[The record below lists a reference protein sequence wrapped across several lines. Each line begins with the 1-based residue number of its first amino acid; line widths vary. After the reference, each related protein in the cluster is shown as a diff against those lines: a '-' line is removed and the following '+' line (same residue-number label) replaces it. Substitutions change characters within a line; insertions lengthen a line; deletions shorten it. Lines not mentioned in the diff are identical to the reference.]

1 MSFDHHDKSLNE
13 YSAKGTG
20 YLIVVVLLW
29 AVVILFIFT
38 MLSGRVE
45 NKAPTRFD
53 DRYSEYQSNFKPE
66 VYTNYS
72 ARLDEVVLTRGAS
85 GHYMHKGL
93 INDEEVVFIIDT
105 GASDISIPGHIAER
119 LDLDVGEKIYFQTA
133 NGVATGFKTVL
144 DTVSMGD
151 ISLDNVRA
159 SINPNVKVNY
169 ILLGMS
175 FLSEVNFSQED
186 GKLIIQ
192 Q

>member
-1 MSFDHHDKSLNE
+1 MSLDKHDKSLND
-13 YSAKGTG
+13 YSVKGTR

-29 AVVILFIFT
+29 AVVILFVFT
-38 MLSGRVE
+38 MLSDRVG
-45 NKAPTRFD
+45 NTTPARFD
-53 DRYSEYQSNFKPE
+53 DRHSEYQSHTKPE
-66 VYTNYS
+66 VYINYS

-133 NGVATGFKTVL
+133 NGVATGFNTVL

-159 SINPNVKVNY
+159 SINPNVNVNY

-175 FLSEVNFSQED
+175 FLQEVNFNQENGRLTISQ
-186 GKLIIQ
+186 
-192 Q
+192 